1 MVNYHLDFTEGGK
14 DSIKSLD
21 KNIQQRVFD
30 KLKWFIQNI
39 DNLTPL
45 PLKSNLA
52 GLYKLRVGDYR
63 ILYEINLTDKVIT
76 VHKVGHRKEIY
87 KQ

>member
-1 MVNYHLDFTEGGK
+1 MVNYHLDFTECGK

-39 DNLTPL
+39 SNITPL
-45 PLKSNLA
+45 PLKSNLS

-63 ILYEINLTDKVIT
+63 IIYEINLTDKVVT

>member
-1 MVNYHLDFTEGGK
+1 MVNYLLNFAEGGK
-14 DSIKSLD
+14 DSFKSLD
-21 KNIQQRVFD
+21 KNIQHRVFD
-30 KLKWFIQNI
+30 KLKWFIQNV
-39 DNLTPL
+39 DSLTLL
-45 PLKSNLA
+45 PLKSSLS

-63 ILYEINLTDKVIT
+63 IIYEINLNDKVVT

>member
-14 DSIKSLD
+14 NSIKSLD
-21 KNIQQRVFD
+21 KNIRQRVFD

-45 PLKSNLA
+45 PLKSNLS

>member
-1 MVNYHLDFTEGGK
+1 MVNYHLDFTESGK
-14 DSIKSLD
+14 NSIKSLD

-45 PLKSNLA
+45 PLKSNLS

-63 ILYEINLTDKVIT
+63 IIYEINLTGKVVT

-87 KQ
+87 K

>member
-1 MVNYHLDFTEGGK
+1 MVNYQLDFTEGGK

-21 KNIQQRVFD
+21 KDIQQRVFD

-45 PLKSNLA
+45 PLKSNLS

-63 ILYEINLTDKVIT
+63 IIYEINLTDKVVC
-76 VHKVGHRKEIY
+76 VHRVGHRKKIY

>member
-1 MVNYHLDFTEGGK
+1 MVNYHLVFTESGK
-14 DSIKSLD
+14 NSIKSLD

-39 DNLTPL
+39 DNLTLL
-45 PLKSNLA
+45 PLKSNLS

-63 ILYEINLTDKVIT
+63 VIYEIHLTDKVVS